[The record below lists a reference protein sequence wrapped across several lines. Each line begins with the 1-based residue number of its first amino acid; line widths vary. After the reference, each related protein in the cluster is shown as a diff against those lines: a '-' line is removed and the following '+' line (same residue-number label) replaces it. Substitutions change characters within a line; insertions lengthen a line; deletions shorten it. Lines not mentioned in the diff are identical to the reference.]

1 MLLGSGLSGLAVE
14 TAQAQTEALPSW
26 NDGAAKKSVI
36 EFVTRVTAEGGAD
49 FVPVEQRIA
58 TLDNDGTL
66 WCEQPIYFQAAFAFD
81 RMKAMAKQHP
91 EWKTTQPFE
100 AVLDKDVKALAASG
114 EKGLLQ
120 IVRVRAGA
128 WNSCGRGWKE
138 ATAKNWTVVDMK
150 QDWKRI
156 FPFEK

>member
-1 MLLGSGLSGLAVE
+1 MSLIARRALLLMLLGSGLSGLAVE

-100 AVLDKDVKALAASG
+100 AVLDKDVKALA
-114 EKGLLQ
+114 
-120 IVRVRAGA
+120 RRAKRA
-128 WNSCGRGWKE
+128 CSRSFVSGRGRGIH
-138 ATAKNWTVVDMK
+138 AAVDG
-150 QDWKRI
+150 KRRLRRI
-156 FPFEK
+156 GPWST